1 MSVSKYKYLD
11 WIVIP
16 EDMVIQPIISYE
28 SHMLRFRISLKS
40 IKPKHRK
47 EIFMNVFYD
56 QIGQLDVCH
65 NYWEIFSSTNQVYE
79 EQFSNN
85 KKGINAMFKAIRK
98 SLEKMLKDKAIVWY
112 NNDWVGWLIYR
123 CKVTKSINSI

>member
-98 SLEKMLKDKAIVWY
+98 SLEKMLKDKAIV
-112 NNDWVGWLIYR
+112 
-123 CKVTKSINSI
+123 